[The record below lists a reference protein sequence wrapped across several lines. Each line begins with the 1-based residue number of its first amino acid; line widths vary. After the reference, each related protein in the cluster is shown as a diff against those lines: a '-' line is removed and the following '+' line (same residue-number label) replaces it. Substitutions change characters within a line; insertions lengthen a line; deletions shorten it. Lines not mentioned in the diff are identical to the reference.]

1 MKSYGRESTAP
12 KENECTYLKRK
23 QLSRKKQKE
32 RNESNQTHYQQ
43 NKKGRKEKAK
53 KKEHSKKTFF
63 TELKKDLLLGTAKE
77 PLMVLCNTSFVS
89 NIL

>member
-1 MKSYGRESTAP
+1 MCHQSKCISHSFGSADVP
-12 KENECTYLKRK
+12 
-23 QLSRKKQKE
+23 
-32 RNESNQTHYQQ
+32 YQQ

-63 TELKKDLLLGTAKE
+63 IEPEKDLLLGTAKE